1 MIFHNKLR
9 ILVKKS
15 CEGEYDFFQKIEMF
29 GKNIIGGGIRF
40 PPKKIN
46 IFGEKLLKK
55 CTIFSK
61 KWLLVKSQRGV
72 IRFFPKNCHFWWKIT
87 YEHIRFLPQKIE
99 IFGEN
104 IIGGIYDF
112 SENYIFD
119 EKIIEVAIRFFQ
131 KKIDIFCEKS

>member
-1 MIFHNKLR
+1 M
-9 ILVKKS
+9 KS
-15 CEGEYDFFQKIEMF
+15 
-29 GKNIIGGGIRF
+29 
-40 PPKKIN
+40 P
-46 IFGEKLLKK
+46 
-55 CTIFSK
+55 
-61 KWLLVKSQRGV
+61 RGV

-119 EKIIEVAIRFFQ
+119 EKIIGVAIRFFP
-131 KKIDIFCEKS
+131 KKLIFLVKKS